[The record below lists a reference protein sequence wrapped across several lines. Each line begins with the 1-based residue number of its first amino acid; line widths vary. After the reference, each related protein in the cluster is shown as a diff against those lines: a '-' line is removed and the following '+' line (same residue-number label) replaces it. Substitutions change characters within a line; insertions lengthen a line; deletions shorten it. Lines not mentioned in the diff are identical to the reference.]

1 MDGIHDLGG
10 KQGYGPVNVDEVDTP
25 FHHDW
30 EAREWGIAQSART
43 PGITI
48 DWWRHC
54 RELIVPEDY
63 LGRPYF
69 DSWAQTDFSTY
80 IEAGWMTVED
90 ISNADAMTD
99 GTDDDPPVALT
110 LAQVLQEDRSHAH
123 RFDAEVD
130 AEPAFAAGQ
139 QVLTASHGHAGHT
152 RLPQYARGRRG
163 TIQACTGAP
172 VFPDLSARGVEVHQ
186 YCYSVMF
193 IAEELWAGAG
203 GSGDKVYLDLW
214 ESYLT
219 SDDR

>member
-10 KQGYGPVNVDEVDTP
+10 KQGYGPIEVDDDETP

-54 RELIVPEDY
+54 RELIMPVDY
-63 LGRPYF
+63 IGRPYF

-80 IEAGWMTVED
+80 LEAGWMSLQD
-90 ISNADAMTD
+90 IDSAAHASAPGERPEM
-99 GTDDDPPVALT
+99 PPALS
-110 LAQVLQEDRSHAH
+110 LQQALQEDREHAF
-123 RFDAEVD
+123 RFDAKID
-130 AEPAFAAGQ
+130 AEPAFAPGQ
-139 QVLTASHGHAGHT
+139 SVLTASRGHAGHT

-163 TIQACTGAP
+163 TIQVCHGAH
-172 VFPDLSARGVEVHQ
+172 VFPDLSAQGEEVHQ

-193 IAEELWAGAG
+193 TAAELWAEAED
-203 GSGDKVYLDLW
+203 SPDKVYLDLW
-214 ESYLT
+214 ESYLVA
-219 SDDR
+219 D